1 MSILLRQLI
10 WLIFRLPQ
18 LNHDRNSQ
26 ERAKHYDS
34 IAVYLCLSEM
44 GNTAGNCSLKAPF
57 IPMGIS
63 FGSHRKRGAQLRFLS
78 FQKR

>member
-1 MSILLRQLI
+1 MEVDSLTTYLSPLI
-10 WLIFRLPQ
+10 TT
-18 LNHDRNSQ
+18 
-26 ERAKHYDS
+26 

-44 GNTAGNCSLKAPF
+44 GNTTGNCSLKAPF

-63 FGSHRKRGAQLRFLS
+63 FGSHRKRGAQLRFFS